1 MHLQLSEME
10 SSGRARAQVTS
21 LESKLQNLE
30 DQYALEV
37 QEKNT
42 ALRQVTF
49 AWRPQRFYG

>member
-49 AWRPQRFYG
+49 A